1 MLSEEA
7 GRNGLLYRT
16 GRWCARHWVLVL
28 VAWLIL
34 LAGVT
39 LGHRALGGAYSD
51 DFSLPG
57 TPAQQGAS
65 LLQAHLPA
73 AGGQTGQ
80 LVFTVRSGSLASDTN
95 AIEQSATSVAHLPH
109 VLSVSDPLAAATT
122 ARDGRTAYSTVHFS
136 VNPQSLGTS
145 YVASVDRAVA
155 PARAAGVGVSYGG
168 QLGAAAVPK
177 GGDARSELIGIVAA
191 LVVLLVG
198 FGSVYAA
205 GLPIVTA
212 LAGAAGGLGLLGMA
226 AAATTFATVSPTLAI
241 MIGLGVGIDY
251 ALFLTTRH
259 RQLVIDGAEPADA
272 AGRALATSGHAV
284 LIAAGTVVIALGGL
298 YASGITFIGK
308 LGLAAGLTVAV
319 AALGAITVV
328 PALLGLAGRGIDR
341 LRVRR
346 RPPAEA

>member
-1 MLSEEA
+1 MLSEV

-16 GRWCARHWVLVL
+16 GRWCARHWLLVL
-28 VAWLIL
+28 VAWLVL
-34 LAGVT
+34 LAGVS

-80 LVFTVRSGSLASDTN
+80 LVFTGALASNKN
-95 AIEQSATSVAHLPH
+95 AIEAAVGNVEHLPH
-109 VLSVSDPLAAATT
+109 VLSATDPLAAATT
-122 ARDGRTAYSTVHFS
+122 APDGRTAYSTVHFS
-136 VNPQSLGTS
+136 ANPQSLGAA
-145 YVASVDRAVA
+145 YVGTVDRAVA
-155 PARAAGVGVSYGG
+155 PARAAGVSVSYGG

-177 GGDARSELIGIVAA
+177 GGDARSELIGIAAA
-191 LVVLLVG
+191 LLVLLIG

-212 LAGAAGGLGLLGMA
+212 LAGAAVGVGVLGLL

-272 AGRALATSGHAV
+272 AGRAW
-284 LIAAGTVVIALGGL
+284 
-298 YASGITFIGK
+298 
-308 LGLAAGLTVAV
+308 
-319 AALGAITVV
+319 
-328 PALLGLAGRGIDR
+328 
-341 LRVRR
+341 
-346 RPPAEA
+346 PPAARPC